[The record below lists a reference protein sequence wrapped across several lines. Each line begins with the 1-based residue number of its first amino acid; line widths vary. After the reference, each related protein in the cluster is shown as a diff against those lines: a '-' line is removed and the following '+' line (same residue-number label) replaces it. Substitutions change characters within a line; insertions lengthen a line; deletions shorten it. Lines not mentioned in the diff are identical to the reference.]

1 MQGWRWCRPAVWAA
15 SPDFDPPRE
24 FANCRIPFVG
34 LYCRAMALL
43 PHIPQ
48 GLLCLAALAWLTA
61 HGPLF
66 DSQSTQASYNAW
78 DLPAEPGTGQ
88 EGTGQAET
96 EDEDEGQRSSEP
108 TVPQVVLAFQSVR
121 VDLAQ
126 PRRISS
132 HHNSGSCRHEDTSG
146 LGRCPV
152 DSLESAVRLN
162 RSLAMDFATRV
173 PQLWRHAPP
182 A

>member
-1 MQGWRWCRPAVWAA
+1 
-15 SPDFDPPRE
+15 
-24 FANCRIPFVG
+24 
-34 LYCRAMALL
+34 MALL

-48 GLLCLAALAWLTA
+48 GLLCLVALAWLAA
-61 HGPLF
+61 HSPLF
-66 DSQSTQASYNAW
+66 HSQSTQESYNAC

-88 EGTGQAET
+88 EGTGQAES
-96 EDEDEGQRSSEP
+96 EEGDEGQRSSEP
-108 TVPQVVLAFQSVR
+108 TAPQVVLAFQSVR

-132 HHNSGSCRHEDTSG
+132 HQNGGSCRHEDTSG

-152 DSLESAVRLN
+152 DSLESAVRLD
-162 RSLAMDFATRV
+162 RSRAMDFAARV